1 LAGVR
6 DIKRRI
12 RSVKNIQ
19 QITGAMKMVAAA
31 KLRRAQEKAIR
42 ARPYS
47 DQIGD
52 VLDHLIK
59 AEGTPQ
65 HPLAMPRPVKTVCFL
80 VMTADRGLCGSYNTN
95 IIRRAVQQMRNVPE
109 GTEIA
114 VVTVG
119 RKSRD
124 YFRKRNYNVLGEFV
138 NLGDNLGFVQAR
150 EIAQF
155 VVNLFLEEVVDEVHM
170 VYAEFVTVLQQIVQV
185 KDLLPFVVPEEEPAE
200 GEKKLIMRTD
210 YLYEPDPDALLEAL
224 LPKFMETQVFRAL
237 LEGKASELGAQM
249 TAMGSATQNA
259 KEMIGTLTLSMN
271 KARQAAITTELL
283 EIVAGAEALKS

>member
-12 RSVKNIQ
+12 RSVKNTQ

-31 KLRRAQEKAIR
+31 KLRRAQEKAVL
-42 ARPYS
+42 ARPYA
-47 DQIGD
+47 DQIGE

-65 HPLAMPRPVKTVCFL
+65 HPLAMTRPVKTVCYL
-80 VMTADRGLCGSYNTN
+80 IMTADRGLCGGYNTN
-95 IIRRAVQQMRNVPE
+95 IMRRAVQSMRELPA
-109 GTEIA
+109 GTQE
-114 VVTVG
+114 VVVSVG

-124 YFRKRNYNVLGEFV
+124 FFKKRGYNVLGEFV
-138 NLGDNLGFVQAR
+138 NLGDNPDFVQAR

-155 VVNLFLEEVVDEVHM
+155 VVNLFLEEVVDEVQI
-170 VYAEFVTVLQQIVQV
+170 VYAEFITALQQIPRV
-185 KDLLPFVVPEEEPAE
+185 KKLLPFEVVE
-200 GEKKLIMRTD
+200 GEVAEEKRIIVRTD
-210 YLYEPDPDALLEAL
+210 YLYEPDSDSILNAL
-224 LPKFMETQVFRAL
+224 LPKFIETQAYRAL
-237 LEGKASELGAQM
+237 LEGKASEQGARM

-271 KARQAAITTELL
+271 KARQAAITKELL
-283 EIVAGAEALKS
+283 EIVGGAEALKR

>member
-1 LAGVR
+1 
-6 DIKRRI
+6 
-12 RSVKNIQ
+12 
-19 QITGAMKMVAAA
+19 MVAAA

-95 IIRRAVQQMRNVPE
+95 IIRRAVQQMRQVPA

-210 YLYEPDPDALLEAL
+210 YLYEPDPDTLLEGL

>member
-1 LAGVR
+1 
-6 DIKRRI
+6 
-12 RSVKNIQ
+12 
-19 QITGAMKMVAAA
+19 MVAAA

-210 YLYEPDPDALLEAL
+210 YLYEPDPDTLLEGL